1 MVVVIVV
8 IVVVV
13 VVVVV
18 VVLDILNLYC
28 DPPRA
33 GLDKL
38 RYAVSTQILV
48 VLRERNHIS
57 FDTEEVKEG
66 RLPIAKETVNQCAKW
81 GVGKDGIQ
89 PLMQVWDTAA
99 NN

>member
-13 VVVVV
+13 VV
-18 VVLDILNLYC
+18 LDILNLYR

-48 VLRERNHIS
+48 VLRERNHDIS

-66 RLPIAKETVNQCAKW
+66 RLPIAKETVDQCAKW

-89 PLMQVWDTAA
+89 PLMQV
-99 NN
+99 